1 MNKIKKYIDD
11 NVSIRV
17 TDFQL
22 LDVSFYGCD
31 ARFEFEIRDK
41 ETSVV
46 LDTDM
51 ETVGSAFMGVDDSEE
66 IYYFLENKGIDFSEE
81 YDDDFDKLPDELKK
95 EFEAHELETYN
106 DMYHEWFFED
116 EDDEHTEIIEKIRN
130 EMYMPNGLFYVVKD
144 GEAHWIKAEADY
156 FGVHLSSETLK
167 IHRVYNVDAEDWI
180 YALEGVFFD
189 IVSDFGCPPDF
200 SIEFY
205 ERNDQHPYTVTSDD
219 LQNDRFTGYIGK
231 AGDTIYEYG
240 MSN

>member
-41 ETSVV
+41 ETGVV

-106 DMYHEWFFED
+106 DMYYEWFFED
-116 EDDEHTEIIEKIRN
+116 EDDEHTGIIEKIRN

-180 YALEGVFFD
+180 YESEGVFFD
-189 IVSDFGCPPDF
+189 IVSDFGYPPDF

-205 ERNDQHPYTVTSDD
+205 ERNDQHPFIVTSED
-219 LQNDRFTGYIGK
+219 LQNDRFTGYVGK
-231 AGDTIYEYG
+231 PGDTIYEYG

>member
-1 MNKIKKYIDD
+1 MNKIKPYIDD
-11 NVSIRV
+11 NVSIRI

-41 ETSVV
+41 ETGVV
-46 LDTDM
+46 LDTDI

-130 EMYMPNGLFYVVKD
+130 EIYMPNGLFYVVKD
-144 GEAHWIKAEADY
+144 GEAHWIKVEADY
-156 FGVHLSSETLK
+156 FGVHLSCETLE
-167 IHRVYNVDAEDWI
+167 IQRVYNVDAEGWI
-180 YALEGVFFD
+180 YALEGVYFD
-189 IVSDFGCPPDF
+189 IVSDFGLQPDF

-205 ERNDQHPYTVTSDD
+205 ERDDKHPYIVTSDD
-219 LQNDRFTGYIGK
+219 LQNDRFTGYVGK
-231 AGDTIYEYG
+231 PGDTIYDYDLTD
-240 MSN
+240 